1 MVSLLISFFF
11 RELNEIVKIIES
23 WSNYDT
29 NGYEIDLIKN
39 LELIKNKLQTE
50 GWIERWNELKL
61 KLIVTHR
68 IVQEVIENHYI

>member
-23 WSNYDT
+23 RSNYDT